1 MDEYP
6 VSGARHP
13 DDNASFEAAAE
24 LLRSISAPLRIAI
37 VMELAGSPRYVHE
50 LVDALHVS
58 QPLVSQHLRILRA
71 AGVVHGTRTGR
82 EISYS
87 LVDDH
92 IAHIVTDAVHHAQ
105 EGHH

>member
-1 MDEYP
+1 MEEHET
-6 VSGARHP
+6 GAGY
-13 DDNASFEAAAE
+13 EAAAE

-37 VMELAGSPRYVHE
+37 VVELAKEPRHVHE
-50 LVDALHVS
+50 LVDLLSVS
-58 QPLVSQHLRILRA
+58 QPLVSQHLRILRS
-71 AGVVHGTRTGR
+71 AGVVRGVRTGR